1 MNGNWADSAVRIS
14 RQGLE
19 RMNETYWL
27 NGTSK
32 RLAAGEETLDQ
43 LDRLDPQAASP
54 ARLMRQVSLTLPGD
68 QRVELLRAG
77 LAATA
82 DRCANLAA
90 GSTFPLTGLARP
102 LSPAPPEASQTVL
115 EELARE
121 TADPVVALLAERRS
135 GPVGLTALQDLP
147 EGAEARAR
155 ACGQGKLKAL
165 DADTRLAVARQVAGA
180 PELRSPLLERLSQL
194 EGGTA
199 TMLESALAAH
209 PGGELRIGAAA
220 LEKAPEQ
227 LQVALVELTRPH
239 LPADWADL
247 VASLEPSSQGVEE
260 RTRLGAVA
268 IALAASQQPGS
279 LPALA
284 AGLSK
289 PSESLARK
297 LLQVLPGSPALSD
310 WQATASLLKL
320 TPPQV
325 LEGALELERT
335 PVAVADLVERH
346 LIDPEQAAIL
356 IGAEQSR
363 ATGDRASFLAGLEA
377 CGGIKA
383 AYRAA
388 LGPTPGN
395 LSELMTAFQ
404 PVLAES
410 DAPLQTLARALPHW
424 SSLAANADESAMLEL
439 LESSCSG
446 ELYEPPTVWKGVEK
460 ALELVRQQPDCDL
473 ANFSHSLV
481 VPMRFWM
488 DGARVGAEALAALK
502 ARGQAERQTGLA
514 AVAGFLHELQDQIE
528 DEHERHALITV
539 GLNWLAT
546 NTPSVEGLGKL
557 ARALR
562 KETKGPHTDLIT
574 GGLAARH
581 LAAQGS
587 PSLSQQG
594 RFLAAV
600 AAMRSENLAERL
612 EAVSDGLDRVS
623 PDAGLASIASA
634 VAARF
639 KESPLE
645 RQKVA
650 RLCFAELSSTAGDER
665 RSAVCSTLS
674 QLVDL
679 SLPQPQGGNLAVF
692 LLEQAKDQPDPA
704 WLGSVGARALLD
716 LEPESMKKAAPLLL
730 DGLERSAAAWGDRK
744 LVPAAV
750 ARARSQ
756 DDLVAALSELS
767 EQLSAYQG
775 DAYWMVGAAQGVH
788 ASASVE
794 ERGQHVIVGG
804 VAVRKNLDQD

>member
-1 MNGNWADSAVRIS
+1 
-14 RQGLE
+14 
-19 RMNETYWL
+19 MNETYWL
-27 NGTSK
+27 NATSK
-32 RLAAGEETLDQ
+32 RLAAGEETMEQ
-43 LDRLDPQAASP
+43 LDRLDSRAASP
-54 ARLMRQVSLTLPGD
+54 ARLTRQVARTLAPD
-68 QRVELLRAG
+68 ERVELLRAG
-77 LAATA
+77 LSATA
-82 DRCANLAA
+82 DLCASLAV
-90 GSTFPLTGLARP
+90 GSSFPLIGLALALGR
-102 LSPAPPEASQTVL
+102 ARPEASQTVL

-121 TADPVVALLAERRS
+121 TADPVVELLANGRA
-135 GPVGLTALQDLP
+135 GQAGLATLQALS

-155 ACGQGKLKAL
+155 ACGQGELWQLAP
-165 DADTRLAVARQVAGA
+165 DTRLAVARQVAGS
-180 PELRSPLLERLSQL
+180 PGLKSPLLQRLSLL
-194 EGGTA
+194 EGA
-199 TMLESALAAH
+199 SAAMLEDALQAH
-209 PGGELRIGAAA
+209 PGGELQVGAAA
-220 LEKAPEQ
+220 LHKSPEQ
-227 LQVALVELTRPH
+227 LRLALVELTRPH
-239 LPADWADL
+239 LPAEWNDKLAE
-247 VASLEPSSQGVEE
+247 LEPSCRGVEE
-260 RTRLGAVA
+260 RTRLGGAA
-268 IALAASQQPGS
+268 IALAADRQPAN
-279 LPALA
+279 LLALA
-284 AGLSK
+284 AGLK
-289 PSESLARK
+289 GPSESLAAEILRR
-297 LLQVLPGSPALSD
+297 LPPGPALD
-310 WQATASLLKL
+310 EWQARAGLLKL

-325 LEGALELERT
+325 LEGVLELERT
-335 PVAVADLVERH
+335 PMADPVERH
-346 LIDPEQAAIL
+346 LSDPEQAALL
-356 IGAEQSR
+356 ISAERSR

-377 CGGIKA
+377 CGGVKA

-388 LGPTPGN
+388 LGPTPTN

-424 SSLAANADESAMLEL
+424 SGLAANADEAAMLEL
-439 LESSCSG
+439 LGTSCRG
-446 ELYEPPTVWKGVEK
+446 ELYEPPSVWKGVQR
-460 ALELVRQQPDCDL
+460 ALELVSQQPDCDL
-473 ANFSHSLV
+473 ANFSYALV

-488 DGARVGAEALAALK
+488 DGSRVGAEALATLHS
-502 ARGQAERQTGLA
+502 RGRAERQSGLA
-514 AVAGFLHELQDQIE
+514 TTAGFLHELQDQIE
-528 DEHERHALITV
+528 DEHERHAIITV

-562 KETKGPHTDLIT
+562 KETEGKHTDLVT

-587 PSLSQQG
+587 PRLSQQG

-623 PDAGLASIASA
+623 PDASLASIASA

-650 RLCFAELSSTAGDER
+650 RLCFAELSTAGDER
-665 RSAVCSTLS
+665 QSAVCSTLG

-704 WLGSVGARALLD
+704 WLGSVGARALLE
-716 LEPESMKKAAPLLL
+716 LEPESMKRAAPLLL
-730 DGLERSAAAWGDRK
+730 EGLERSAAAWGDRK
-744 LVPAAV
+744 LVPSAV

-756 DDLVAALSELS
+756 DDLAAALSELS

-775 DAYWMVGAAQGVH
+775 DAYWMVGAAQG
-788 ASASVE
+788 ALPSASVE
-794 ERGQHVIVGG
+794 ERGEHVIVGG